1 MRDSL
6 VSEAKIILNLGNDK
20 HQLLYTLAAM
30 VENDFLNYCGRE
42 DLPPQAH
49 NILLQMLL
57 IKYNRLG
64 VEGLA
69 SQSFSGISESYINGY
84 PEEIK
89 KQLNNYRKLVVL

>member
-1 MRDSL
+1 MRDRI
-6 VSEAKIILNLGNDK
+6 VSEAKVLLNLGDEK

-30 VENDFLNYCGRE
+30 VENDFMNYCGRV

-69 SQSFSGISESYINGY
+69 SQSFSGISESYIDGY
-84 PEEIK
+84 PDEVK